1 MRRVRLCSV
10 ARRFQYTA
18 GGFTALSQ
26 DSDEMLHERLMAKRE
41 SITDSD
47 TDIRDSD
54 VLSID
59 YEVTQELRV
68 TEVTL
73 TLSYGGPT
81 IYLDCLSGQLRGHWG
96 FSSDTVPLDDDDI
109 QAYGESLAL
118 SFEDRIQS

>member
-1 MRRVRLCSV
+1 M
-10 ARRFQYTA
+10 
-18 GGFTALSQ
+18 SQ
-26 DSDEMLHERLMAKRE
+26 DSNEMLHDRLMAKRE

-47 TDIRDSD
+47 TDIRSMD

-59 YEVTQELRV
+59 YEVTQDLRV

-81 IYLDCLSGQLRGHWG
+81 IYLDCLSGQLRGHWS
-96 FSSDTVPLDDDDI
+96 FSSDTVPLDDDDV

>member
-1 MRRVRLCSV
+1 M
-10 ARRFQYTA
+10 T
-18 GGFTALSQ
+18 Q
-26 DSDEMLHERLMAKRE
+26 DSDEMLHDSLMAKRE
-41 SITDSD
+41 SITDSS
-47 TDIRDSD
+47 TDIRSMD

-59 YEVTQELRV
+59 YEVTQDMRV

-96 FSSDTVPLDDDDI
+96 FASDTVPLDDDEV

>member
-1 MRRVRLCSV
+1 M
-10 ARRFQYTA
+10 
-18 GGFTALSQ
+18 SQ
-26 DSDEMLHERLMAKRE
+26 DSDEMLHDRLMVTRE

-47 TDIRDSD
+47 TDIRDSE
-54 VLSID
+54 VLDIE
-59 YEVTQELRV
+59 YTVTQDMRV

-73 TLSYGGPT
+73 LLCGGGPS

-96 FSSDTVPLDDDDI
+96 FSSDRVPLEDDDV

>member
-1 MRRVRLCSV
+1 M
-10 ARRFQYTA
+10 
-18 GGFTALSQ
+18 SQ

-47 TDIRDSD
+47 TDIRDSN

-59 YEVTQELRV
+59 YEVTQDLRV

-81 IYLDCLSGQLRGHWG
+81 IYLDCISGRLRGHWG
-96 FSSDTVPLDDDDI
+96 FSSDTVPLEDDDV
-109 QAYGESLAL
+109 QAYGESLAVR
-118 SFEDRIQS
+118 FEDRIQS

>member
-1 MRRVRLCSV
+1 M
-10 ARRFQYTA
+10 
-18 GGFTALSQ
+18 SQ

-47 TDIRDSD
+47 TDIRDSN

-59 YEVTQELRV
+59 YEVTQDLRV

-81 IYLDCLSGQLRGHWG
+81 IYLDCISGRLRGHWG
-96 FSSDTVPLDDDDI
+96 FSSDTVPLDDDDV
-109 QAYGESLAL
+109 QAYGESLAVR
-118 SFEDRIQS
+118 FEDRIQS

>member
-1 MRRVRLCSV
+1 M
-10 ARRFQYTA
+10 
-18 GGFTALSQ
+18 SQ

-41 SITDSD
+41 RITDSD

-54 VLSID
+54 VLSIE
-59 YEVTQELRV
+59 YEVTQDLRV

-96 FSSDTVPLDDDDI
+96 FSSDTVPLDDDDV

>member
-1 MRRVRLCSV
+1 M
-10 ARRFQYTA
+10 
-18 GGFTALSQ
+18 SQ
-26 DSDEMLHERLMAKRE
+26 DSDEMLHDRLMAKRD
-41 SITDSD
+41 SITDSS
-47 TDIRDSD
+47 TDIRDID

-59 YEVTQELRV
+59 YEVTQDMQV

-81 IYLDCLSGQLRGHWG
+81 IYLDCISGQLRGHWG
-96 FSSDTVPLDDDDI
+96 FASDTVPLDDDEV

>member
-1 MRRVRLCSV
+1 MN
-10 ARRFQYTA
+10 
-18 GGFTALSQ
+18 Q
-26 DSDEMLHERLMAKRE
+26 DSAEMLHDELMAKRE

-47 TDIRDSD
+47 TDIRDID

-81 IYLDCLSGQLRGHWG
+81 IYLDCITGRLRGYWG
-96 FSSDTVPLDDDDI
+96 FSSDTVPLEDDDV

-118 SFEDRIQS
+118 SFEDRIQT

>member
-1 MRRVRLCSV
+1 M
-10 ARRFQYTA
+10 
-18 GGFTALSQ
+18 SQ